1 MVRRNTQTNTLIKW
15 LVIVGDFVLL
25 NAVLYVT
32 VLLNERTFSWGW
44 QQQRIFFII
53 SNMAMLVSEW
63 KFHTIIHER
72 IVSAGDV
79 LKTIVLLTMTQAVV
93 AYIAMRHV
101 MYWSAAGWLVLE
113 TGTALVVLL
122 VLLRLAE
129 RMLIKR
135 MRRLGRNSRTV
146 TLVGSDPEIRRIWD
160 LLLNDPTMGYRITG
174 YYADEEV
181 EDAGITRIG
190 TLAELMDDITNGREV
205 DLGDELY
212 VCLSRKE
219 SETITA
225 LSEACDRQVTKFFFV
240 PVSVESIGLNLKREY
255 INDIEIFTTR
265 ESPLDNPTNQFVK
278 RLFDIVVSIVALA
291 VTGLLFPIVW
301 LMVKIQSPGPL
312 FFRQLR
318 TGVDGEDFQMVKFRS
333 MHVNKDAD
341 KLQATKNDPRKF
353 PFGNF
358 MRKTNIDE
366 LPQFW
371 NVLKGDMSV
380 VGPRPHML
388 AHTEEYSKK
397 IREYMVRHFVK
408 PGITGWAQVT
418 GYRGETKELWQM
430 EGRVKRGIWYIEH
443 WSIWLDIRIVWLTF
457 KTFFVR
463 DKNAY

>member
-1 MVRRNTQTNTLIKW
+1 MVRRNNQTNTLIKW

-72 IVSAGDV
+72 IVSAGEV
-79 LKTIVLLTMTQAVV
+79 LKTIVMLTITQAVI

-146 TLVGSDPEIRRIWD
+146 TLVGSDPEIRRVWD

-219 SETITA
+219 SETITT

-341 KLQATKNDPRKF
+341 KLHATKNDPRKF

-358 MRKTNIDE
+358 MRKSNIDE

-430 EGRVKRGIWYIEH
+430 EGRVKRDIWYIEH

>member
-1 MVRRNTQTNTLIKW
+1 MVRRNNQTNTLIKW

-53 SNMAMLVSEW
+53 SNMAMLMSEW

-72 IVSAGDV
+72 VVSAGDV

-93 AYIAMRHV
+93 AYIAMRHL

-146 TLVGSDPEIRRIWD
+146 TLVGSDPEIRRVWD

-190 TLAELMDDITNGREV
+190 TLAELMDDISNGREV

-278 RLFDIVVSIVALA
+278 RLFDIVVSIVALT

-430 EGRVKRGIWYIEH
+430 EGRVKRDIWYIEH

>member
-1 MVRRNTQTNTLIKW
+1 MVRRNNQTNTLIKW

-32 VLLNERTFSWGW
+32 VLLNERTFSWNW

-53 SNMAMLVSEW
+53 SNMAMLMSEW

-72 IVSAGDV
+72 VVSAGDV
-79 LKTIVLLTMTQAVV
+79 LKTIVLLTMTQAVI

-129 RMLIKR
+129 RMIIKR

-146 TLVGSDPEIRRIWD
+146 TLVGSDPEIRRVWD

-181 EDAGITRIG
+181 EDAEITRIG
-190 TLAELMDDITNGREV
+190 TLAELMDDISNGREV

-418 GYRGETKELWQM
+418 CYRGETKELWQM
-430 EGRVKRGIWYIEH
+430 EGRVKRDIWYIEH